1 MVLVCEWHKLMSV
14 LTSVNVKEDLNGSIK
29 DQRWTPLQDK
39 FDIGPQGK
47 IIWNSS
53 SMKPLNDLM
62 ANLSEMC
69 L

>member
-1 MVLVCEWHKLMSV
+1 MSV

-47 IIWNSS
+47 II
-53 SMKPLNDLM
+53 
-62 ANLSEMC
+62 
-69 L
+69 